1 MRVLLASAAYLTV
14 AMGGMSLLAA
24 GAHTLATAA
33 SPLLVLPPAKF
44 NTAPSLAD
52 RHLIAQEAPEPE
64 SQPLRRVVALKAPE
78 IPLAVLARG
87 LDEAETAYEP
97 PQAVNMVEVLAAS
110 VVQAS
115 GVRDTIKDSAPPL
128 LQVAALD
135 IDGAQLGQPVPAL
148 TSKQK
153 SKQIRSASKR
163 KTKPA
168 LVAKLRETMRLA
180 SLETPGQLMNR
191 AFLQRQS

>member
-14 AMGGMSLLAA
+14 AVGGVSLLAA

-44 NTAPSLAD
+44 NTAPSLVE
-52 RHLIAQEAPEPE
+52 RRLIAQEAPEPE

-97 PQAVNMVEVLAAS
+97 PQAVNMVEVLVVS

-115 GVRDTIKDSAPPL
+115 GVDTVEDSAPPL

-135 IDGAQLGQPVPAL
+135 IDAAQLGQPVPAL

-168 LVAKLRETMRLA
+168 LIAKLRETMRLA

>member
-14 AMGGMSLLAA
+14 AVGGVSLLAA

-44 NTAPSLAD
+44 SPAPSLVE
-52 RHLIAQEAPEPE
+52 RRLIAQEAPEPE

-78 IPLAVLARG
+78 IPLAVLVRG

-97 PQAVNMVEVLAAS
+97 PQAVNMVEVLVVS

-115 GVRDTIKDSAPPL
+115 GVDTVEDSAPPL

-153 SKQIRSASKR
+153 AKQIRSSSKR

-168 LVAKLRETMRLA
+168 LVAKLRETMRWA